1 MKHDRLQVMKEF
13 MLKKREVTTVEL
25 CDAFDVSIETVR
37 RDLNVLERE
46 GVIRKVYGGAVLAD
60 DNATP
65 ALMAE
70 WKERARVASAEKTRI
85 AKKVVEYIPDGSV
98 LVLDS
103 GTTMYKVARELRRCK
118 DLTVLSNSLYNVMEV
133 SANTEHLAYCVGGA
147 VKSGEE
153 ITTGFLAA
161 DFFDCFTKIDVALIS
176 ADGLSLERGITDY
189 SMEMGML
196 KRRFIQK
203 SERVIA
209 VADHTKFGINA
220 MCGTCDLERID
231 MLVTDRRAPKEMLD
245 TIRRRGIEVVVV

>member
-1 MKHDRLQVMKEF
+1 MKHDRLQVMKEL
-13 MLKKREVTTVEL
+13 MLKKREVTTAEL
-25 CDAFDVSIETVR
+25 CDTFGVSIETIR

-65 ALMAE
+65 ALMAA

-85 AKKVVEYIPDGSV
+85 AKKAVEFVPDDCV

-118 DLTVLSNSLYNVMEV
+118 NLTVLSNSLYNVMEV

-147 VKSGEE
+147 VKKGEE

-161 DFFDCFTKIDVALIS
+161 DFFGSFGKIDVALIS
-176 ADGLSLERGITDY
+176 ADGLSLEQGITDY
-189 SMEMGML
+189 SMEMGLL

-203 SERVIA
+203 SGKVIA
-209 VADHTKFGINA
+209 VADHTKFGVNA
-220 MCGTCDLERID
+220 MCGTCDIERID
-231 MLVTDRRAPKEMLD
+231 ILVTDKRAPAEMLD
-245 TIRRRGIEVVVV
+245 EMRRRGIQVVVV